1 MKTNVQPD
9 EFDLL
14 DLCIDISRSTNIPV
28 LGFDTTYDMST
39 LVKEDNGVNFG
50 GIGGNIGVGKTK
62 KQKTDDD
69 DDDDDEFSFPFKPE
83 NDSEDEKDEED
94 DESEEGTDNT
104 DDSDD
109 ESEEGTDNTD
119 DSDEDEKDEQEVEIS
134 GADETSD
141 DNFGEVDKNAH
152 ASTEE
157 SDDNPESGSE
167 YSSTTNFGV
176 SLLILAQKVH
186 LSHLNANTS
195 FAHELMGDVYTYM
208 EQATDSLLE
217 TIMSD
222 TGSAINPTNDDL
234 DLSGVDYDRDNV
246 VSFLEGIVQQAE
258 ALIES
263 NEDHSAIVNIL
274 SELVEKF
281 KTYIYKLKRL
291 ED

>member
-14 DLCIDISRSTNIPV
+14 DLCVEVSRTTSIPV

-39 LVKEDNGVNFG
+39 LVKEDKGVNFG
-50 GIGGNIGVGKTK
+50 GIGGNIGAGKTK

-69 DDDDDEFSFPFKPE
+69 DDEASFPFKPE
-83 NDSEDEKDEED
+83 YESEDEKDEED
-94 DESEEGTDNT
+94 DESEEGTD
-104 DDSDD
+104 
-109 ESEEGTDNTD
+109 EAE
-119 DSDEDEKDEQEVEIS
+119 DSDEEGENDHEVEIS

-141 DNFGEVDKNAH
+141 DNFGEMDKNAH
-152 ASTEE
+152 VSTEE

-176 SLLILAQKVH
+176 SLLILAQKAH
-186 LSHLNANTS
+186 LWHLNANTS
-195 FAHELMGDVYTYM
+195 FAHELMGEVYTYM
-208 EQATDSLLE
+208 EKAADSLLE

-222 TGSAINPTNDDL
+222 TGSAINPTNDDF

-263 NEDHSAIVNIL
+263 NEDNSAIVNIL
-274 SELVEKF
+274 SELVEQF

-291 ED
+291 EG

>member
-69 DDDDDEFSFPFKPE
+69 DDDEFSFPFKPE

-104 DDSDD
+104 DDSD
-109 ESEEGTDNTD
+109 
-119 DSDEDEKDEQEVEIS
+119 EDEKDEQEVKIS

-186 LSHLNANTS
+186 LWHLNANTS
-195 FAHELMGDVYTYM
+195 FAHDLMGDVYSYM
-208 EQATDSLLE
+208 EQAADSLLE

-222 TGSAINPTNDDL
+222 TGSAINPTNDDF

-263 NEDHSAIVNIL
+263 NEDSSAIVNIL
-274 SELVEKF
+274 SELVEQF

>member
-14 DLCIDISRSTNIPV
+14 DLCVEVSRSTNIPV
-28 LGFDTTYDMST
+28 LGFDTTYDLST

-50 GIGGNIGVGKTK
+50 GIGGNIGGGKTK
-62 KQKTDDD
+62 KQKT

-83 NDSEDEKDEED
+83 NDSEDEED
-94 DESEEGTDNT
+94 DESEEGTDNA
-104 DDSDD
+104 
-109 ESEEGTDNTD
+109 D
-119 DSDEDEKDEQEVEIS
+119 DSDEEEKTEQEVEIS

-152 ASTEE
+152 VSTEE
-157 SDDNPESGSE
+157 SGDNPESGSD
-167 YSSTTNFGV
+167 YSSITNFGV

-186 LSHLNANTS
+186 LWHLNADTS
-195 FAHELMGDVYTYM
+195 FAHELMGEVYTYM
-208 EQATDSLLE
+208 EKAADSLLE

-222 TGSAINPTNDDL
+222 TGSAINPTNDDF
-234 DLSGVDYDRDNV
+234 DLSGVEYDRDNV

-263 NEDHSAIVNIL
+263 NEDNSAIANIL
-274 SELVEKF
+274 SELVEQF